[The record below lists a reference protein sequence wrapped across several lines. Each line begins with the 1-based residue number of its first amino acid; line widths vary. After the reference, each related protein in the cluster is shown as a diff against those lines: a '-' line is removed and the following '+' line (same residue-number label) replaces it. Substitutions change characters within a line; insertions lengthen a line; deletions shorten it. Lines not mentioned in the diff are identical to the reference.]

1 MIRRP
6 PRSTLFPYTTLFR
19 SLLLSAAVVSL
30 PAAVGSHD
38 TPSGPRVAV
47 ASAVGVATALGYLV
61 HRSGRPLPA
70 NIRANDAGR
79 PGGRGPGAR
88 GGRGGGPGPR
98 PGPAPG

>member
-1 MIRRP
+1 MLRP
-6 PRSTLFPYTTLFR
+6 ERAASGPATRALLGG
-19 SLLLSAAVVSL
+19 LLLSAAVVSL

-70 NIRANDAGR
+70 NIRANDAVR
-79 PGGRGPGAR
+79 QEWRGPVCA
-88 GGRGGGPGPR
+88 GGGGERRR
-98 PGPAPG
+98 PPP